1 MHINQVIEKHFNEL
15 SAMCRNT
22 DKIISQERTSE
33 DIFSDTIMVALNKY
47 RNKDVDEE
55 TALDYIKK
63 TLLLE
68 FYFAPKRFDN
78 IIYTDNLWDIM
89 DDTSFGSE

>member
-15 SAMCRNT
+15 GAMCRNT

-78 IIYTDNLWDIM
+78 IIYTDNLWDII
-89 DDTSFGSE
+89 DDSGSIE